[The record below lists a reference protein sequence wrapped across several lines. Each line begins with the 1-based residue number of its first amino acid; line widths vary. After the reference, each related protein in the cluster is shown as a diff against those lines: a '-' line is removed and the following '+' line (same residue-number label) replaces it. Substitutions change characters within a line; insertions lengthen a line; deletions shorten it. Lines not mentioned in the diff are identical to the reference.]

1 MTIKIINKII
11 LIFFLITS
19 SAHTESITQIRYLDF
34 SIFMNKSLAGKSISS
49 QLNIINKNVSKK
61 FIDEGNKL
69 KDEEKNILSQKNVL
83 SEKDFKNKINKL
95 RSEIND
101 YKVKRQKS
109 INDFKKKKIKAEK
122 QLLVQLSEV
131 MTKYLKDNNI
141 SFVLQKKNILIA
153 KSELDITKDIIKIF
167 DKKVKKI
174 DIK

>member
-34 SIFMNKSLAGKSISS
+34 SIFMNNSLAGKSISS